1 MEGRRVSRRS
11 QKYNPLFLLF
21 LGMVAAVVVL
31 LIVSIVL
38 GAKLGKANKSLK
50 TAQAQV
56 ADLQQTVAQLEDDL
70 ATARKGAGGGESST
84 VSPTDANTPAGTDT
98 TAPAGSDKISWLDL
112 TGHNEVKVKPS
123 SVLDGY
129 KTYYAQETVNVR
141 SGPGTSYDRIASVS
155 RGAKVQVAAQE
166 NGWSFVNLGSQF
178 GWISSSYL
186 ATTQPAAQTT
196 QTTQKPVNNS
206 GSGSGS
212 SSSTK
217 PVETTSGS
225 LKTQ

>member
-56 ADLQQTVAQLEDDL
+56 TDLQQTVAQLEDDL

-98 TAPAGSDKISWLDL
+98 TAPAGSDKVSWLDL

-196 QTTQKPVNNS
+196 QKPVNNS